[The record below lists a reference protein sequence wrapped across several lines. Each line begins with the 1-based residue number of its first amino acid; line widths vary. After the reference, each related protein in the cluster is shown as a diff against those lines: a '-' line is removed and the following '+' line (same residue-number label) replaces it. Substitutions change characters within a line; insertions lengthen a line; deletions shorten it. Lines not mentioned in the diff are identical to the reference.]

1 MIPNNNICAEGS
13 CEDGTVKP
21 KLVWRKPTIINLSIS
36 KTNFGP
42 DPTMSEATGYG
53 SHS

>member
-1 MIPNNNICAEGS
+1 MIPNNNMCAEGS
-13 CEDGTVKP
+13 CEDVTVKP
-21 KLVWRKPTIINLSIS
+21 KLVWRKPRIIDLSIS

-42 DPTMSEATGYG
+42 NPTLLEGTGYG